1 MLAWLERLAGTRH
14 GAVVLSLAGIA
25 VYAARAVAWPLTTGR
40 DLDEYLYA
48 WIQLFDSDV
57 LLPWSMLFR
66 TPATPVVAGPLLD
79 VAGGALAEP
88 ALALLFA
95 GSVVAW
101 AAGDVEQRPRDDGRC
116 RGAEEHRP
124 R

>member
-1 MLAWLERLAGTRH
+1 MAASGRRALTGGLAWLERLASRPL
-14 GAVVLSLAGIA
+14 GAIALFGLGLAVFALRAIA
-25 VYAARAVAWPLTTGR
+25 FPLKTGR

-48 WIQLFDSDV
+48 CIQLFDSDV

-66 TPATPVVAGPLLD
+66 TPVTPVVAGPLLD

-95 GSVVAW
+95 G
-101 AAGDVEQRPRDDGRC
+101 
-116 RGAEEHRP
+116 
-124 R
+124 